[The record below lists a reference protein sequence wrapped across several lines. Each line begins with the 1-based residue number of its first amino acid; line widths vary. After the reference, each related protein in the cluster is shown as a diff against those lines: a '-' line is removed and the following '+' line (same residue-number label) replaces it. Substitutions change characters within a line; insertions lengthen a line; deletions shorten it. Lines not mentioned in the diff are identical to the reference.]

1 MEIKINIDES
11 KFQEVLE
18 KELGAFTQEELHKI
32 LGEAMKEYLN
42 RDEVIKTYLEKT
54 EVDCWGSPVR
64 GSSTMD
70 KLIQNVDLNDVLAEP
85 KEKIKKI
92 ISENATLKNVA
103 IELLA
108 NMFRDKFKSAFI
120 NDYQFMEELAGRV
133 AYSLE
138 QMKQR

>member
-18 KELGAFTQEELHKI
+18 KELGAFTQEELHTI
-32 LGEAMKEYLN
+32 LGQAMKEYLN
-42 RDEVIKTYLEKT
+42 REDVIKTYLEKT
-54 EVDCWGSPVR
+54 EVDRWGSPVR
-64 GSSTMD
+64 GTSTME
-70 KLIQNVDLNDVLAEP
+70 KLIQNVDLNDVFAEP
-85 KEKIKKI
+85 KEKIKEI
-92 ISENATLKNVA
+92 ISEDSTLKNVA

-108 NMFRDKFKSAFI
+108 NMFRDRFKSVFI
-120 NDYQFMEELAGRV
+120 QDYQFIEELAGRV

>member
-32 LGEAMKEYLN
+32 IGQAMKEYLN
-42 RDEVIKTYLEKT
+42 RDDVIKTYLEKN
-54 EVDCWGSPVR
+54 EVDQWGSQIR

-70 KLIQNVDLNDVLAEP
+70 KLLQNVDLNDILAEP
-85 KEKIKKI
+85 KEKIKRI
-92 ISENATLKNVA
+92 ISEDDTLRNVA

-108 NMFRDKFKSAFI
+108 NMFKNNFRRSLTEDYTFI
-120 NDYQFMEELAGRV
+120 EELAGRV

-138 QMKQR
+138 QMRQR

>member
-32 LGEAMKEYLN
+32 IGQAMREYLN
-42 RDEVIKTYLEKT
+42 RDDVIKTYLEKN
-54 EVDCWGSPVR
+54 EVDRWGSPVR
-64 GSSTMD
+64 GSSVME
-70 KLIQNVDLNDVLAEP
+70 KLLQNVDLNDILAEP
-85 KEKIKKI
+85 KEKIKRI
-92 ISENATLKNVA
+92 ISEDDTLMNVA

-108 NMFRDKFKSAFI
+108 NMFKNNFRRSLTEDYTFI
-120 NDYQFMEELAGRV
+120 EELAGRV

-138 QMKQR
+138 QMRQR

>member
-32 LGEAMKEYLN
+32 IGQAMREYLN
-42 RDEVIKTYLEKT
+42 RDDVIKTYLEKN
-54 EVDCWGSPVR
+54 EVDRWGSQIR
-64 GSSTMD
+64 GTSTME
-70 KLIQNVDLNDVLAEP
+70 KLLQNVDLNDILAEP
-85 KEKIKKI
+85 KEKIKRI
-92 ISENATLKNVA
+92 ISEDDTLRNVA

-108 NMFRDKFKSAFI
+108 NMFKSNFRRSLTEDYTFI
-120 NDYQFMEELAGRV
+120 EELASRV

-138 QMKQR
+138 QMR

>member
-32 LGEAMKEYLN
+32 IGQAMREYLN
-42 RDEVIKTYLEKT
+42 RDDVIKTYLEKN
-54 EVDCWGSPVR
+54 EVDRWGSQIR
-64 GSSTMD
+64 GTSTME
-70 KLIQNVDLNDVLAEP
+70 KLLQNVDLNDILAEP
-85 KEKIKKI
+85 KEKIKRI
-92 ISENATLKNVA
+92 ISEDDTLRNVA

-108 NMFRDKFKSAFI
+108 NMFKSNFRRSLTEDYTFI
-120 NDYQFMEELAGRV
+120 EELAGRV

-138 QMKQR
+138 QMRQR

>member
-32 LGEAMKEYLN
+32 IGQAMKEYLN
-42 RDEVIKTYLEKT
+42 RDDVIKTYLEKN
-54 EVDCWGSPVR
+54 EVDRWGSQVR
-64 GSSTMD
+64 GSSVME
-70 KLIQNVDLNDVLAEP
+70 KLLQNVDLNDILAEP
-85 KEKIKKI
+85 KEKIKRI
-92 ISENATLKNVA
+92 ISEDDTLRNVA

-108 NMFRDKFKSAFI
+108 NMFKNNFRRSLTEDYTFI
-120 NDYQFMEELAGRV
+120 EELAGRV

-138 QMKQR
+138 QMRQR

>member
-32 LGEAMKEYLN
+32 IGQAMREYLN
-42 RDEVIKTYLEKT
+42 RDDVIKTYLEKN
-54 EVDCWGSPVR
+54 EVDRWGSQIR
-64 GSSTMD
+64 GSSVME
-70 KLIQNVDLNDVLAEP
+70 KLLQNVDLNDILAEP
-85 KEKIKKI
+85 KEKIKRI
-92 ISENATLKNVA
+92 ISEDDTLRNVA

-108 NMFRDKFKSAFI
+108 NMFKSNFRRSLTEDYTFI
-120 NDYQFMEELAGRV
+120 EELANRV

-138 QMKQR
+138 QMRQR

>member
-54 EVDCWGSPVR
+54 EVDRWGSPVR

-92 ISENATLKNVA
+92 ISENSTLKNVA

-108 NMFRDKFKSAFI
+108 NMFRDRFKSAFI
-120 NDYQFMEELAGRV
+120 SDYQFMEELAGRV

>member
-18 KELGAFTQEELHKI
+18 KELGAFTPEELHKI
-32 LGEAMKEYLN
+32 LGQAMKEYLN
-42 RDEVIKTYLEKT
+42 REDVIKTYLEKN
-54 EVDCWGSPVR
+54 EVDRWGSPVR

-70 KLIQNVDLNDVLAEP
+70 KLIQNVDLNDVFAEP
-85 KEKIKKI
+85 KEKIKEI
-92 ISENATLKNVA
+92 ICEDATLKNVA

-108 NMFRDKFKSAFI
+108 NMFRDRFKSAFI
-120 NDYQFMEELAGRV
+120 SDYQFMEELAGRV
-133 AYSLE
+133 AFSLE